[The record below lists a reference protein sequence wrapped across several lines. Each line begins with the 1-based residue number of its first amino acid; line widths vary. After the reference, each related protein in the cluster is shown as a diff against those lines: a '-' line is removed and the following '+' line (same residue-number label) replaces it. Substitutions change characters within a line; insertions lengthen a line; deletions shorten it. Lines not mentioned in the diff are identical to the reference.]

1 MERYSANYQG
11 CRSMRTGASGRGDMR
26 PSCMTCP
33 MPVKKEATSCSCP
46 EKKNTMYECLET
58 LPVAM
63 AYVPYQKYTTTFDLC
78 YALKVGTIFPELCK
92 PFCGKGGKGRC

>member
-11 CRSMRTGASGRGDMR
+11 GRSMCGSTPGRGDMR
-26 PSCMTCP
+26 SSCMTRP
-33 MPVKKEATSCSCP
+33 MPVKRETDSCPCP
-46 EKKNTMYECLET
+46 EKNNPMYECLET

-63 AYVPYQKYTTTFDLC
+63 AYVPYQKYTTAFDLC